1 VEGGEA
7 LEAQA
12 ETPYTSLLFCNV
24 STMVFFRLF
33 SVCPAM
39 REQTSQG
46 VAHRGIR
53 DVCEC
58 PWAWPNRAPPSPTQ
72 QSLYER
78 LYALREFA
86 EQAKQQPGLIALA
99 SITRKTKRSRKLPD
113 PYPRILQ
120 MLRSIMDGNM
130 DTVRSAGM
138 IWMHI
143 RAVAMTKD
151 RQG

>member
-1 VEGGEA
+1 MHT
-7 LEAQA
+7 Q
-12 ETPYTSLLFCNV
+12 
-24 STMVFFRLF
+24 
-33 SVCPAM
+33 CP
-39 REQTSQG
+39 R
-46 VAHRGIR
+46 
-53 DVCEC
+53 
-58 PWAWPNRAPPSPTQ
+58 AWPHHVPPSPTPSQ

-130 DTVRSAGM
+130 DTVRCAG
-138 IWMHI
+138 HS
-143 RAVAMTKD
+143 RAFFFPAFFLGAKFG
-151 RQG
+151 RI